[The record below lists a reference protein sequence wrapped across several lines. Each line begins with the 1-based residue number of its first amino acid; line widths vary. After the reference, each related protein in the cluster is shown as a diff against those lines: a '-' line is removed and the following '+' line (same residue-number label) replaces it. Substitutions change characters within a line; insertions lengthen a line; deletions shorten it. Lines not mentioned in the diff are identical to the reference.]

1 MKHIPKNGIG
11 YGILHQHNQI
21 DMKEEPEICF
31 NYLGE
36 WAQYDNED
44 FCVIK
49 RTLGENISSDNR
61 LINPISINA
70 QIIENQLEVSII
82 LDTSKYS
89 TENVRKLLLYII
101 QAIKEVEAC
110 CLNQEQVI
118 KTASDYDKD
127 LSAEA
132 LEEIYNLF

>member
-1 MKHIPKNGIG
+1 M
-11 YGILHQHNQI
+11 
-21 DMKEEPEICF
+21 
-31 NYLGE
+31 
-36 WAQYDNED
+36 
-44 FCVIK
+44 
-49 RTLGENISSDNR
+49 GENISSDNR